1 MPSTYSLNTGLELIA
16 TGEKSGSWGSITN
29 GNLEIL
35 DAAING
41 GVTVSLTGEGA
52 SYDLDTSDWL
62 VSGTDVS
69 EGQYKL
75 ITLTGGDD
83 PGAGNRITLNIV
95 ADATGTPRSTL
106 EKLYFIRT
114 SSLSYGVEISTGTGA
129 SKVNIDDGDF
139 KIIFSDGSDE
149 VISLTDD
156 LTASSVKIT
165 GGSIDGTPIGAT
177 TASTAVF
184 SSVDINAGTVDNTV
198 IGGATP
204 AAADFTAFTV
214 NAAGSTFTVS
224 PASAGTL
231 NNVVVGG
238 VTAAAA
244 TFTTVNGT
252 DVTASGNLQVDGN
265 TTLGSDD
272 ADTVTINADIASS
285 LVPSVET
292 LDLGAVGSEWRDLYV
307 TGTANIDSLVAD
319 TADINGGTVDGA
331 TIGGV
336 TPGDATFNT
345 MTAATV
351 NATTINAS
359 NFYESSDSPT
369 FNAGASTFTCDATTA
384 SLFYCSHNA
393 TGNIEF
399 VFTNVPASGSVYS
412 ATIIH
417 NYYGASSRTGTSTY
431 PGTTLWP
438 NGTQPA
444 EPGPGESDLINL
456 FTYDG
461 GTTWYAG
468 LSGIN
473 MS

>member
-1 MPSTYSLNTGLELIA
+1 MPSTYSLNTGFELIA

-52 SYDLDTSDWL
+52 SYNLDTSDWL
-62 VSGTDVS
+62 ISGTDVS

-83 PGAGNRITLNIV
+83 PGVGNRITLNIV

-106 EKLYFIRT
+106 EKLYFVRT

-139 KIIFSDGSDE
+139 KIIFADGSDE

-165 GGSIDGTPIGAT
+165 GGAIDGTPIGAT
-177 TASTAVF
+177 TSSTAVF
-184 SSVDINAGTVDNTV
+184 SSVDVNAGTVDGTV
-198 IGGATP
+198 IGGTTP

-214 NAAGSTFTVS
+214 NAVGSTFTVS

-238 VTAAAA
+238 VTAAAG

-272 ADTVTINADIASS
+272 ADTVTVNADIASS

-292 LDLGAVGSEWRDLYV
+292 LDLGAVGSEWRDLYI

-319 TADINGGTVDGA
+319 TVDVNGGTVDGV

-345 MTAATV
+345 MTATTV

-359 NFYESSDSPT
+359 NFYESSDSPA
-369 FNAGASTFTCDATTA
+369 FNIGA
-384 SLFYCSHNA
+384 
-393 TGNIEF
+393 
-399 VFTNVPASGSVYS
+399 
-412 ATIIH
+412 
-417 NYYGASSRTGTSTY
+417 
-431 PGTTLWP
+431 
-438 NGTQPA
+438 
-444 EPGPGESDLINL
+444 
-456 FTYDG
+456 
-461 GTTWYAG
+461 
-468 LSGIN
+468 
-473 MS
+473 

>member
-1 MPSTYSLNTGLELIA
+1 MPSTYSLNTGFELIA

-62 VSGTDVS
+62 ISGTDVS

-83 PGAGNRITLNIV
+83 PGVGNRITLNIV
-95 ADATGTPRSTL
+95 ANATGTPRSTL
-106 EKLYFIRT
+106 EKLYFVRT

-139 KIIFSDGSDE
+139 KIIFADGSDE

-165 GGSIDGTPIGAT
+165 GGAIDGTPIGAT
-177 TASTAVF
+177 TSSTAVF
-184 SSVDINAGTVDNTV
+184 SSVDVNAGTVDGTV
-198 IGGATP
+198 IGGTTP

-238 VTAAAA
+238 VTAAAG

-265 TTLGSDD
+265 ITLGSDD
-272 ADTVTINADIASS
+272 ADTVTFNADIASS

-292 LDLGAVGSEWRDLYV
+292 LDLGAVGSEWRDLYI

-319 TADINGGTVDGA
+319 TVDVNGGTVDGV

-345 MTAATV
+345 MTATTV

-369 FNAGASTFTCDATTA
+369 FNIGASTFTCDANTA

-399 VFTNVPASGSVYS
+399 IFTNVPASGSVYS

-417 NYYGASSRTGTSTY
+417 NYYGASPRTGTSTY

-444 EPGPGESDLINL
+444 EPGPGESDLITL